1 MGDSASNE
9 PWLAP
14 GFNFFGHFKL
24 AKVWLTSVWKR
35 RLPHVEPEDQEKGG
49 HPVRKVRQMSFHI
62 RRFDERLIWMI

>member
-35 RLPHVEPEDQEKGG
+35 RLPHVEPEEREKA
-49 HPVRKVRQMSFHI
+49 VTLFD
-62 RRFDERLIWMI
+62 RFDRRVSI